1 MGRTPGA
8 TNKTARE
15 HKKDAEIAEL
25 KAKLTAERVKHKKEI
40 ERLKKK

>member
-15 HKKDAEIAEL
+15 HKKDAEISRL
-25 KAKLTAERVKHKKEI
+25 KAKVAEERAKRKESEKQNKK
-40 ERLKKK
+40 

>member
-15 HKKDAEIAEL
+15 HKRDAEMSVL
-25 KAKLTAERVKHKKEI
+25 KAKLNEERVKHKEEI
-40 ERLKKK
+40 ESLKKK